1 MINAVAVNNMETKT
15 LRLILGDQLNG
26 NHSWFET
33 IDNSITYVMM
43 EIRTETDYAIHH
55 IQKITAFFAAM
66 RQFSNFLRSKKHHC
80 IYLEIND
87 KDNLQ
92 SFETNLSFI
101 IERDHYTRFEY
112 LLPDEYRVD
121 TVLQKFTSQLAI
133 ASKVYDTEHFF
144 SPRNELGKFFE
155 DKKTFLME
163 SFYRALRKKHH
174 VLMSG
179 DNPITGQWNYDQE
192 NRKKLPKNHKP
203 APPLVFNNDVSHILD
218 AILQNDL
225 NIVIPGLTI

>member
-1 MINAVAVNNMETKT
+1 MINAEAVNNMETKT

-33 IDNSITYVMM
+33 IDYSITYVMM

-55 IQKITAFFAAM
+55 IQKITGFFAAM
-66 RQFSNFLRSKKHHC
+66 RQFSNFLKSKKHHC

-92 SFETNLSFI
+92 SLEANLSLI

-121 TVLQKFTSQLAI
+121 AVLQKFTSQLVI
-133 ASKVYDTEHFF
+133 TSKVYDTEHFF
-144 SPRNELGKFFE
+144 STRSELGKFFE
-155 DKKTFLME
+155 GKKTYLME
-163 SFYRALRKKHH
+163 SFYRAIRKKHR
-174 VLMSG
+174 VLMSA
-179 DNPITGQWNYDQE
+179 DSPLTGQWNYDQE
-192 NRKKLPKNHKP
+192 NRKKLPKIIN
-203 APPLVFNNDVSHILD
+203 PLL
-218 AILQNDL
+218 L
-225 NIVIPGLTI
+225 